1 MLLYRHPPLVGRVC
15 RESRLVATK
24 AGHYR
29 GEKAPPDMEWYS
41 GIKHKKS
48 WIDLSRDSIHLNW
61 TPWCE
66 PEFWHEESAVH
77 HLAWH
82 SAKAQGASFMFG
94 YLKDKWDDDVDME
107 NRVGAAKKLQHGTIV
122 MRVIVAHT
130 TVRNAFGDAPIQL
143 VDISDDQRLDAFFA
157 FAEECESY
165 AQGFLTKGQRFYRES
180 LESIKTAVCSGG
192 KGNVRDSVKSRE
204 ALSSVRTQ
212 GTCALL
218 PDHLLRSHPGMS
230 AESRSHDALDFVT

>member
-1 MLLYRHPPLVGRVC
+1 MDRPLPRFNP
-15 RESRLVATK
+15 L
-24 AGHYR
+24 
-29 GEKAPPDMEWYS
+29 D
-41 GIKHKKS
+41 
-48 WIDLSRDSIHLNW
+48 W

-82 SAKAQGASFMFG
+82 SAKAQGATFMFG
-94 YLKDKWDDDVDME
+94 YLKDKWDDDIDME
-107 NRVGAAKKLQHGTIV
+107 NRVGAAQKLQHGTIV

-180 LESIKTAVCSGG
+180 LESIKTREG
-192 KGNVRDSVKSRE
+192 KTYRNIWSPSCPDSASY
-204 ALSSVRTQ
+204 SSHHH
-212 GTCALL
+212 G
-218 PDHLLRSHPGMS
+218 
-230 AESRSHDALDFVT
+230 